1 MSISSRPRMMR
12 AARCGLGAAKSGRA
26 AVALV
31 FACSIASSF
40 AGSAFPAEAAQPST
54 HTIVIDGL
62 KYDPEAV
69 TVHAGDTIVWV
80 NKDPF
85 PHTVTAAGT
94 FDSGSIAAGKSWK
107 YVARKRG
114 DYRYVCTLHPN
125 MSATLKVE

>member
-1 MSISSRPRMMR
+1 MSVSVRPRMMR
-12 AARCGLGAAKSGRA
+12 ALLCGLGATKSGRA
-26 AVALV
+26 AVALAL
-31 FACSIASSF
+31 ACLIASSF
-40 AGSAFPAEAAQPST
+40 VGWAFPAEAAQPAT

-62 KYDPEAV
+62 KYDPETLA
-69 TVHAGDTIVWV
+69 VHAGDSIVWV

-94 FDSGSIAAGKSWK
+94 FDSGSIASGKSWK

-125 MSATLKVE
+125 MSGTLKVE